1 MKKKKIVILTLG
13 IIITIIFLF
22 VIIGYL
28 SLSGYIFMEN
38 QSPMETKEMIEQI
51 KNKKEISLK
60 EIVSEEWDVAFVVT
74 NENEMEI
81 IERLKKE
88 KILKDEVDYPGLDTF
103 LQQLNNII
111 FTKEGLIVKEIVY
124 DSRYYSIKTKDKIIY
139 SDNCNFK
146 VKKIMSKII
155 LEQN

>member
-1 MKKKKIVILTLG
+1 MKKNVILTLSV
-13 IIITIIFLF
+13 IIAIIFLF

-28 SLSGYIFMEN
+28 SFSGYIFMEN
-38 QSPMETKEMIEQI
+38 QSAIEAKELIEQI
-51 KNKKEISLK
+51 KNKKEINLK

-74 NENEMEI
+74 NENEMEM

-111 FTKEGLIVKEIVY
+111 FTKGGLIVKEIVY

>member
-1 MKKKKIVILTLG
+1 MKKRKIVILTLG
-13 IIITIIFLF
+13 IIISIIFLF

-28 SLSGYIFMEN
+28 SFSGYIFMEN

-81 IERLKKE
+81 IERLKKK